1 MIDNVLYIDIQLFFS
16 LCSPRLRTSF
26 CRESRCVQIYTCILI
41 SANSRASL
49 RVCASNARRS
59 STRFAHGAR
68 SMARQLYL
76 PAIGIRS
83 LGISFN
89 NFRWKQS
96 IIVRR
101 NEYTN
106 IIVNRKRKFRAT
118 GCSLS
123 LSLSPSLSLSL
134 SLSFFFSLSVCL
146 SVYR

>member
-1 MIDNVLYIDIQLFFS
+1 
-16 LCSPRLRTSF
+16 
-26 CRESRCVQIYTCILI
+26 
-41 SANSRASL
+41 
-49 RVCASNARRS
+49 
-59 STRFAHGAR
+59 
-68 SMARQLYL
+68 MARQLYL

-134 SLSFFFSLSVCL
+134 SLSFSLSLSVCL
-146 SVYR
+146 SIGDGFV